1 MFGSRRLTG
10 FAKTNTHSCR
20 TCDENLQRVRQ
31 KSDEL
36 QKWSGRRTQVG
47 QGTGRGRNF
56 SRDGQKFLEDEVPK
70 ELTIAMRRTFYF
82 FLVGVALVR

>member
-31 KSDEL
+31 KSVEL

-56 SRDGQKFLEDEVPK
+56 SRDGQKFLEVPK
-70 ELTIAMRRTFYF
+70 ELTIAMRRTFYS